1 MGRRRIRALLGHKIR
16 RFPRAARTS
25 SFFWQSALFLVISI
39 SAREVLGRGYLREVA
54 LLEFFENPELL
65 ARWFGIVILDLSL
78 GGDNALLIAMAVRT
92 LPQREQFLGRV
103 GGTLGAVALRFAFIA
118 IIVELLAIPFLQAAG
133 GLVLI
138 WIAVKLLR
146 QEAGGDGR
154 EMRHGTTLWE
164 AIWIIIVADLV
175 MSLDNVLAVAAASH
189 GNLAL
194 VIFGIGLSIPIIVWG
209 AGFLA
214 KLMNRFQWIVWI
226 GGGVLGWVAGE
237 MFLDDKEIHEL
248 LDPWSNILRWI
259 VPAILAG
266 SLVLLG
272 WWLARPIEEEE
283 KSLPADGC

>member
-1 MGRRRIRALLGHKIR
+1 MEFLL
-16 RFPRAARTS
+16 
-25 SFFWQSALFLVISI
+25 
-39 SAREVLGRGYLREVA
+39 
-54 LLEFFENPELL
+54 NPEFW

-78 GGDNALLIAMAVRT
+78 GGDNALVIALAVRT
-92 LPQREQFLGRV
+92 LPPREQFLGRL
-103 GGTLGAVALRFAFIA
+103 GGTVGAVALRFAFIA
-118 IIVELLAIPFLQAAG
+118 IIVELLSIPYLQAAG

-146 QEAGGDGR
+146 QEAGGEAR
-154 EMRHGTTLWE
+154 EVRRGTTLFE

-194 VIFGIGLSIPIIVWG
+194 VIFGIGLSIPIIICG

-248 LDPWSNILRWI
+248 LNPWTNALRWI

-272 WWLARPIEEEE
+272 WWLARSVEE
-283 KSLPADGC
+283 KPLPAKTI

>member
-1 MGRRRIRALLGHKIR
+1 ME
-16 RFPRAARTS
+16 
-25 SFFWQSALFLVISI
+25 FLT
-39 SAREVLGRGYLREVA
+39 
-54 LLEFFENPELL
+54 NPEFWV
-65 ARWFGIVILDLSL
+65 RWFGIVILDLSL

-92 LPQREQFLGRV
+92 LPRREQFLGRV

-118 IIVELLAIPFLQAAG
+118 IIVQILAIPFLQAGG

-146 QEAGGDGR
+146 QDAGGEGR
-154 EMRHGTTLWE
+154 EVRHGTTMWE
-164 AIWIIIVADLV
+164 AIWIIILADII

-226 GGGVLGWVAGE
+226 GAGVLGWVSGE
-237 MFLDDKEIHEL
+237 MMIEDGNVHVWIE
-248 LDPWSNILRWI
+248 PWTDFLRWTA
-259 VPAILAG
+259 PAALAAA
-266 SLVLLG
+266 LIALG
-272 WWLARPIEEEE
+272 WWLARRTEQ
-283 KSLPADGC
+283 SLPAKAS